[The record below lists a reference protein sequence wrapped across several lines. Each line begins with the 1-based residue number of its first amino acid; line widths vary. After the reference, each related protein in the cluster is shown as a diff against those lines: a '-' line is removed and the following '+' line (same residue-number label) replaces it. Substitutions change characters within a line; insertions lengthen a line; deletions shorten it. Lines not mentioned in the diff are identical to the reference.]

1 MSRRSTHTSA
11 GVSLFPFLAV
21 LVCTMGSLIL
31 LLLVTTKRARA
42 VAVQKAKVAVAPAIP
57 DPSSST
63 PLPTPLDTAPSI
75 EQQPEADPN
84 AALRQQIETFQRERD
99 ALRDRVAALQ
109 SELETLRTTALRS
122 KVKTDL
128 LQSRLAEVRHAEHR
142 LSAERD
148 ARQAELARLQ
158 DSLRAAEA
166 RLAEAVEQQRSAG
179 SEFAFL
185 PFDGRTGT
193 TRRPILIE
201 CTQEYIRFL
210 PEDVRITAADLDG
223 FTPGF
228 NPLLVAA
235 RELAH
240 YWTAYDRA
248 RAGITHPSPTAST
261 FENDLAAFQDSDHQP
276 YVLLLVR
283 SNGAV
288 AFHTAKS
295 CLTQLK
301 IPHGYE
307 LVTDDM
313 QFDVSSPDPDA
324 KAICQ
329 AAVDQVLAE
338 REKVIRAVIANR
350 ALGED
355 QLRFKPN
362 ERAFVPREPPDPISR
377 FSRPSAPG
385 TSSGD
390 RVAADSDGRDSGSLG
405 ATGWSSPSRNPRAA
419 AAVDPGGASAN
430 GKSKEPE
437 PEEVRLPD
445 ASARRFPDDG
455 SKPFPFGQRTRRTSS
470 TAPTTSDRHDHSRS
484 TGPDPRGSA
493 APPGTPST
501 SANRASSSGKSPMP
515 MKRRYVMPRSGIGL
529 EKAIPLKVSASHIVV
544 DEKYEIRVTANVSTE
559 SLVDRVLLA
568 MDRVQ
573 DDWPNPGSGYHWVP
587 TVRFEVV
594 PGGEQV
600 HQRVN
605 SALSDLGLTSSV
617 EFLKNDSTPD
627 ERTRKSGLL
636 LPAPPGGAR

>member
-1 MSRRSTHTSA
+1 MSRRSAHTSA

-42 VAVQKAKVAVAPAIP
+42 VAIQKAKAAAIP
-57 DPSSST
+57 ST
-63 PLPTPLDTAPSI
+63 PEPPPSMPLPIPVATAPTVDQHPR
-75 EQQPEADPN
+75 EDPN
-84 AALRQQIETFQRERD
+84 AELRRQIETFQRERD

-109 SELETLRTTALRS
+109 SELDTIRSAALRS
-122 KVKTDL
+122 EAKTNL
-128 LQSRLAEVRHAEHR
+128 LQSRLAEVRHAGDR
-142 LSAERD
+142 LAKERD
-148 ARQAELARLQ
+148 TRQLELAKLQ
-158 DSLRAAEA
+158 DRLRAAEA
-166 RLAEAVEQQRSAG
+166 RLAEAVKRQQSAG

-201 CTQEYIRFL
+201 CTQEHIRFL
-210 PEDVRITAADLDG
+210 PEDVRLTAADLDG

-228 NPLLVAA
+228 NPLLVAT

-248 RAGITHPSPTAST
+248 RAGESDQTPAANT
-261 FENDLAAFQDSDHQP
+261 FDNDLAAFQDSDHQP

-288 AFHTAKS
+288 AFHIAKS

-313 QFDVSSPDPDA
+313 RFDVSDPDPDA
-324 KAICQ
+324 RAICQ

-338 REKVIRAVIANR
+338 REKVIRAVNGNR
-350 ALGED
+350 ALSAD
-355 QLRFKPN
+355 QLRFEPN
-362 ERAFVPREPPDPISR
+362 EQAFVPRELPDSTSR
-377 FSRPSAPG
+377 FVRPGASGTVAGNRDSAASNGRAPANLG
-385 TSSGD
+385 TSESSSAT
-390 RVAADSDGRDSGSLG
+390 RNTRSVAAGRDDSDRSLD
-405 ATGWSSPSRNPRAA
+405 
-419 AAVDPGGASAN
+419 AV
-430 GKSKEPE
+430 EPD
-437 PEEVRLPD
+437 EVRLPV
-445 ASARRFPDDG
+445 ANARRFPDDG
-455 SKPFPFGQRTRRTSS
+455 SKPFPFRQRSGSPSS
-470 TAPTTSDRHDHSRS
+470 TAAAASDGHIGSRA
-484 TGPDPRGSA
+484 TGSDPRGSA
-493 APPGTPST
+493 ARPSTSST
-501 SANRASSSGKSPMP
+501 SANRATASSNAPTP
-515 MKRRYVMPRSGIGL
+515 MKRRYLMPRSGIGL
-529 EKAIPLKVSASHIVV
+529 EKAIPLKVSASRIVV
-544 DEKYEIRVTANVSTE
+544 DEKYEIPVTANVATE

-573 DDWPNPGSGYHWVP
+573 ADWPSAGSGYHWVP
-587 TVRFEVV
+587 TVRFQVV

-617 EFLKNDSTPD
+617 EYLKNDSKQD
-627 ERTRKSGLL
+627 GRTRNAGSLR
-636 LPAPPGGAR
+636 PTQPGGAR